1 MATSVAARRVW
12 RKIHLY
18 LGLFIGFLFAF
29 SGLTGSALVF
39 YKAIDEFLNPELLI
53 VEPGTDVARAP
64 LAEMIAAAQAA
75 VPGGMKPTQLVL
87 PRHSQATAIVRFAI
101 PEADGG
107 GQVRV
112 SVNPFTAEVLGQR
125 EWGGYLMS
133 FLYKLHY
140 TLFLDEVGEI
150 VIGILGLMFLCSLA
164 SGIYLWW
171 PKRSR
176 LFRALTLK
184 CGAKGFRFV
193 YDLHKVMGVYAA
205 LVLVVIAFSGVY
217 MIFPQYVK
225 PVVGWFSPL
234 TETAPAQLPA
244 GAEAG
249 ARRLDVDEIAKIA
262 HDSFPKAE
270 LQRIYFPASSEDVY
284 RVTMRQAG
292 EVRKTSGGTRLWIN
306 PYDGK
311 VLATRK
317 PQTMSSGDTFINWM
331 FPLHNGEAFGLP
343 GRIIVF
349 AAGFVPMILYVTGLM
364 MWWRKRKAG
373 RRESRPATSLS
384 GPETGEGRGDLGR
397 EKPPAPG
404 EALGRVR

>member
-1 MATSVAARRVW
+1 MIIRHILRR
-12 RKIHLY
+12 IHLY
-18 LGLFIGFLFAF
+18 TALIVGFLFAF

-39 YKAIDEFLNPELLI
+39 YQDIDEYLNTALLTVESGSDDIPLSEI
-53 VEPGTDVARAP
+53 VAVAQSVVP
-64 LAEMIAAAQAA
+64 AEA
-75 VPGGMKPTQLVL
+75 KPTRFYFS
-87 PRHSQATAIVRFAI
+87 RHSQAAMKVRFSV
-101 PEADGG
+101 PKED
-107 GQVRV
+107 QDVFLDV
-112 SVNPFTAEVLGQR
+112 MVNPFTAEVLGQR
-125 EWGGYLMS
+125 VWGGYLMS

-140 TLFLDEVGEI
+140 TLVLGDAGKMFMGVMGLLLMCS
-150 VIGILGLMFLCSLA
+150 IL

-193 YDLHKVMGVYAA
+193 CDLHKVMGVYAA
-205 LVLVVIAFSGVY
+205 LVLVVVAFSGVY

-234 TETAPAQLPA
+234 TETAPAQLSA

-270 LQRIYFPASSEDVY
+270 LQRIYFPASSEGVY

-292 EVRKTSGGTRLWIN
+292 EVRRTSGSTRLWIN

-311 VLATRK
+311 VLAIRK

-373 RRESRPATSLS
+373 RRGSRSATSLS